1 MSEVCVCVC
10 VYVTFE
16 REHRSGCAWTS
27 TRAAAAVLLW
37 MAGSAGYE
45 NL

>member
-1 MSEVCVCVC
+1 MFVC
-10 VYVTFE
+10 VYVTVE
-16 REHRSGCAWTS
+16 REEHRSGCVWTS
-27 TRAAAAVLLW
+27 TSAAAAVLLW